1 MAFGGTCVTV
11 DLDFSGGHPAGAHLV
26 LGAVRVC
33 SMSAAWWLAD
43 ASPPAPLGMPCPGG
57 AQFRF
62 AQTWPAGF
70 RAFVCDE
77 LLEEAEGDDEPLFRF

>member
-1 MAFGGTCVTV
+1 
-11 DLDFSGGHPAGAHLV
+11 
-26 LGAVRVC
+26 
-33 SMSAAWWLAD
+33 
-43 ASPPAPLGMPCPGG
+43 MPCPGG

>member
-1 MAFGGTCVTV
+1 MNGRCMDATRVRPLKLCVGFRWNLSTCVTV

-62 AQTWPAGF
+62 AQT
-70 RAFVCDE
+70 
-77 LLEEAEGDDEPLFRF
+77 